1 VRALQEVDM
10 PLPRP
15 APGTLKWWVIGTIG
29 ISAGVALAIWFGLSA
44 TVGLPTW
51 QTTSYKVVDDQT
63 VTVGF
68 EVRSPG
74 GKPLTCTVRALGRDF
89 ATVGS
94 VEVDIPASASEMT
107 SEKVTVRT
115 TSRAVTGEVKTC
127 A

>member
-1 VRALQEVDM
+1 M

-29 ISAGVALAIWFGLSA
+29 VSAGVALAIWFGLSA

-68 EVRSPG
+68 EVHSPG
-74 GKPLTCTVRALGRDF
+74 GKPLTCTVHALARDF
-89 ATVGS
+89 STVGS
-94 VEVDIPASASEMT
+94 VEVAIPASASEVT
-107 SEKVTVRT
+107 TETVTVRT

-127 A
+127 S